1 MADSPVPESTPK
13 SIDELNTEV
22 ADLRVAFTEAYDAEA
37 PLAELNEM
45 AEKIEALDA
54 EIAAATAAVE
64 QEVADRAAL
73 AERITPAPVADE
85 IETEEVAVVDDAAEV
100 IEEDPTPAAEQQEVE
115 APIVADEIKEPV
127 AASARPTA
135 PSASAVAQRTAT
147 PVAPDTSSEV
157 VITASAD
164 VPGFANGQQIDR
176 LGIARAMHSRARG
189 MGDSAGRQTVFNV
202 ASIESPVPDEFVIR
216 DGSDDPSAI
225 IAAAVDAELKGK
237 DAQALVASGGWCA
250 PSETMYDLFSV
261 ESRDGLLDLPTVG
274 IARGGMQ
281 VPAYLGLG
289 DVAGGIWNWTEAKDN
304 NTPTDSKP
312 CLQIPCPS
320 FTDVRLEA
328 EGLCITAGN
337 LTDRAFPELT
347 ARIVDLAVTAQQHA
361 ISNGKIAKIV
371 ASATAVT
378 VTTVP
383 SDAAGD
389 ILNAIDLQVADYRS
403 QHLMGSGTVLDAIIP
418 HWALGSIRA
427 TLAMRAGVEMLAVTD
442 AEVVSYFTA
451 RQIRP
456 QFVVGY
462 EPIFN
467 TTPAT
472 AWPTTT
478 KVLLYPTGGYV
489 AGDGGTL
496 DLGVVRDSTLNAT
509 NDFTAAWAEQFYSV
523 MQLGPAAREITI
535 TALVNGVTGGPAFP
549 SAVPAA

>member
-1 MADSPVPESTPK
+1 MAESTVPESNPK
-13 SIDELNTEV
+13 SLDELNTEV

-37 PLAELNEM
+37 PLPELNEL

-54 EIAAATAAVE
+54 EIAANIAATE

-73 AERITPAPVADE
+73 AERITPAPAAEE
-85 IETEEVAVVDDAAEV
+85 IETEDVVVVDDAAEV
-100 IEEDPTPAAEQQEVE
+100 IEEDPTTPTAEQEVE

-127 AASARPTA
+127 AASVRPTA

-147 PVAPDTSSEV
+147 PVAPDTASEV

-176 LGIARAMHSRARG
+176 LGIARAMHARARG
-189 MGDSAGRQTVFNV
+189 MGDSNGRQTVFNV
-202 ASIESPVPDEFVIR
+202 ASIESPVADEFIIR

-237 DAQALVASGGWCA
+237 DADALVASGGWCA

-261 ESRDGLLDLPTVG
+261 ESSDGLLDLPTVG

-281 VPAYLGLG
+281 VPAYIGIG
-289 DVAGGIWNWTEAKDN
+289 DVSGGIWNWNETLDN
-304 NTPTDSKP
+304 DGSSTKP

-361 ISNGKIAKIV
+361 VSNGKIAKIV

-378 VTTVP
+378 VTAAP

-427 TLAMRAGVEMLAVTD
+427 TLAMRSGVEMLAVTD

-451 RQIRP
+451 RQVRP

-462 EPIFN
+462 EPLFD

-496 DLGVVRDSTLNAT
+496 DLGVVRDSTLNST

-523 MQLGPAAREITI
+523 MQLGPAAREVTI
-535 TALVNGVTGGPAFP
+535 TAEVNGITGGHVNGGTTVTP
-549 SAVPAA
+549 